1 MRLQATPLALWASL
15 IPLCLGINI
24 APTGT
29 GGLALAR
36 ILFGDS
42 RDVFSSSSGY
52 SGDPSAIRSFTDGPF
67 GMGSGIILSTG
78 SLTSAPLTPDATC
91 PSSYTTDLYDAY
103 TTSYCGED
111 SYNGASY
118 LLNVLPTKAT
128 TLLIDMVIASCDV
141 ISADKVLVLVD
152 GVNVAK
158 DETGTPLDSSSKY
171 LSEPWGIPSPNGD
184 TAFAW
189 SSPPLRFSIPLPKT
203 YVELKIA
210 VCDRHDGYGD
220 TAVMI
225 KARPC
230 TNCDQS
236 FKVDYDT
243 TSVVSTTTYEATS
256 VVTQAASGTVRG
268 TISYVTYVTASAT
281 STTSSTSSDST
292 SSASEIPTS
301 SDPSTSSDS
310 TASETLPLS
319 ASLASSASAT
329 AILSTTF
336 STTTTSAITAPT
348 PCNQLDNPSYIGG
361 VELSLFCGK
370 QATGGNQIDY
380 SNQLHSLTECMT
392 LCADTLAC
400 RAVTFNNFGDECTLY
415 DGFNGFM
422 SDYNLDMAV
431 VASRPAIS
439 STTESSTEFSTTT
452 SVSSTST
459 TAPSGPISCSQMAGS
474 IYTGPRENKFT
485 ISCDTSSTGESI
497 YRRDEEDS
505 MQGCLDRCDNDSR
518 DFCISLIYLG
528 VYSIDVV
535 HSLIIVDIRHVLRNC
550 IVIAI
555 IRIRFRDYVRG
566 HTGVAIIYSYIS
578 YISYNITSRYL
589 ITNNTFTIYIIIV
602 IIRRSI
608 RDYIKPRTGVY
619 TGAYITFNC
628 VSYNLTRSYFIIN
641 NIVTIYITCPLIMVI
656 VRIYLRVY
664 VGCHI
669 GIHIS

>member
-1 MRLQATPLALWASL
+1 MRPQATPLALWASL

-24 APTGT
+24 APSGT

-78 SLTSAPLTPDATC
+78 SLTSAPLTPGGTC

-103 TTSYCGED
+103 TTSYCGPD

-141 ISADKVLVLVD
+141 TSGDKVLVFVD

-210 VCDRHDGYGD
+210 VCDLHDGYGD

-256 VVTQAASGTVRG
+256 LVTQAASGT
-268 TISYVTYVTASAT
+268 Y
-281 STTSSTSSDST
+281 
-292 SSASEIPTS
+292 
-301 SDPSTSSDS
+301 
-310 TASETLPLS
+310 
-319 ASLASSASAT
+319 
-329 AILSTTF
+329 
-336 STTTTSAITAPT
+336 
-348 PCNQLDNPSYIGG
+348 
-361 VELSLFCGK
+361 
-370 QATGGNQIDY
+370 
-380 SNQLHSLTECMT
+380 
-392 LCADTLAC
+392 
-400 RAVTFNNFGDECTLY
+400 
-415 DGFNGFM
+415 
-422 SDYNLDMAV
+422 
-431 VASRPAIS
+431 
-439 STTESSTEFSTTT
+439 
-452 SVSSTST
+452 
-459 TAPSGPISCSQMAGS
+459 
-474 IYTGPRENKFT
+474 
-485 ISCDTSSTGESI
+485 
-497 YRRDEEDS
+497 
-505 MQGCLDRCDNDSR
+505 
-518 DFCISLIYLG
+518 
-528 VYSIDVV
+528 
-535 HSLIIVDIRHVLRNC
+535 
-550 IVIAI
+550 
-555 IRIRFRDYVRG
+555 
-566 HTGVAIIYSYIS
+566 
-578 YISYNITSRYL
+578 
-589 ITNNTFTIYIIIV
+589 YIIIV
-602 IIRRSI
+602 SSFYYVGIFS
-608 RDYIKPRTGVY
+608 
-619 TGAYITFNC
+619 
-628 VSYNLTRSYFIIN
+628 N
-641 NIVTIYITCPLIMVI
+641 NYITCFINDFGLYL
-656 VRIYLRVY
+656 VRIVNIY
-664 VGCHI
+664 VA
-669 GIHIS
+669 